1 MRQTPGHNTIQPQPL
16 PRRKSKPTKTH
27 IIEVQDFTRASIDR
41 GPLHTTYSVRKNGQP
56 LTSRQRKHT
65 SNARNED
72 SDSISKRQKISVHN
86 IQFQGETSSRRD
98 FHSSITEKRAQSRVT
113 GGCATVELE

>member
-1 MRQTPGHNTIQPQPL
+1 M
-16 PRRKSKPTKTH
+16 
-27 IIEVQDFTRASIDR
+27 QDFTRASLDR
-41 GPLHTTYSVRKNGQP
+41 GPLHTTYSHRKIQP

-86 IQFQGETSSRRD
+86 IHFQGEASSRRD

-113 GGCATVELE
+113 GGCATVELD